1 MQKCLIASSNVNK
14 AKEVKE
20 ILKDFNFEVLNTHD
34 IEEELDVIEDADS
47 FAGNALL
54 KAKAYHERYPEY
66 YILADDSGLMIE
78 ALDGRPGIYS
88 ARYGGDLSYP
98 EKFKLIWNE
107 LAETTVDPSD
117 WRAKFVCAIAWCE
130 PGVPITE
137 EIDAKIFEGEMHGII
152 LDEARGENGFG
163 YDPIF
168 YLPEYGKT
176 NAEISLEDKNKISH
190 RGRAL
195 AMLQNYLKNKN

>member
-20 ILKDFNFEVLNTHD
+20 ILKDFNFEVLTTRD

-107 LAETTVDPSD
+107 LAETTVDPND

-176 NAEISLEDKNKISH
+176 NAEISPEEKNKISH

>member
-14 AKEVKE
+14 AKEVQE
-20 ILKDFNFEVLNTHD
+20 ILKDFNFEVLTTHD
-34 IEEELDVIEDADS
+34 LEEELDVVEDADS

-54 KAKAYHERYPEY
+54 KAKAYHARYPEY

-88 ARYGGDLSYP
+88 ARYGGNLAYP

-107 LAETTVDPSD
+107 LADTGVDPKD

-130 PGVPITE
+130 PAKTNSRVDSF
-137 EIDAKIFEGEMHGII
+137 DAKIFQGEMHGII
-152 LDEARGENGFG
+152 LEEARGDNGFG

-176 NAEISLEDKNKISH
+176 NAEISPQEKNKISH
-190 RGRAL
+190 RGKAL
-195 AMLQNYLKNKN
+195 AKLQDYLRK

>member
-1 MQKCLIASSNVNK
+1 MRKCLIASSNVNK
-14 AKEVKE
+14 AREVQE
-20 ILKDFNFEVLNTHD
+20 ILKDFNFEVLTTHD
-34 IEEELDVIEDADS
+34 VEEELEVIEDADS
-47 FAGNALL
+47 FTGNALL

-66 YILADDSGLMIE
+66 YVLADDSGLMIE

-98 EKFKLIWNE
+98 EKFKLIWSE
-107 LAETTVDPSD
+107 LAETGVDPNE

-130 PGVPITE
+130 PGVSLSGE
-137 EIDAKIFEGEMHGII
+137 VDARVFQGEMHGII
-152 LDEARGENGFG
+152 LNEARGENGFG

-168 YLPEYGKT
+168 YLPEFRKT
-176 NAEISLEDKNKISH
+176 NAEISPEEKNKISH

-195 AMLQNYLKNKN
+195 SELQKYLKN

>member
-20 ILKDFNFEVLNTHD
+20 ILKDFNFEVLTTRD
-34 IEEELDVIEDADS
+34 IEEELYVIEDADS

-107 LAETTVDPSD
+107 LAETTVDPND
-117 WRAKFVCAIAWCE
+117 WRAKFVCAIVWCE

-176 NAEISLEDKNKISH
+176 NAEISPEEKNKISH

>member
-20 ILKDFNFEVLNTHD
+20 ILKDFNFEVLTTHD
-34 IEEELDVIEDADS
+34 IEVELDVIEDADS

-107 LAETTVDPSD
+107 LAETTLDPND

-130 PGVPITE
+130 PGVSNTE

-176 NAEISLEDKNKISH
+176 NAEISPEEKNKISH

-195 AMLQNYLKNKN
+195 AMLQNYLENKN